1 MSKLYTTYL
10 NLKAKDTSDKTV
22 YLFKS
27 GIFYVFLEGDAK
39 KMSPLLSLKLCPL
52 NETVVKCAFPAT
64 HLQKYLTLLR
74 ENSL

>member
-27 GIFYVFLEGDAK
+27 GIFYVFLERI
-39 KMSPLLSLKLCPL
+39 KLF
-52 NETVVKCAFPAT
+52 VGKI
-64 HLQKYLTLLR
+64 
-74 ENSL
+74 